1 MKEFA
6 VDLVDLKK
14 RFDKTDSLVLDSRGG
29 FPGQANFGD
38 CGVFIILKHV
48 DQPLKYVTF
57 DIDQKSKAKNP
68 KKKSKKEKKKSDRSI
83 SKESSNQIILMNET
97 SKTMSQA
104 STKIQRKSMDQR
116 GSIEDYNIYN
126 QSLMTT
132 NSRQLHV
139 VNEIKRN
146 EMFGFSEVLYQ
157 WSGEVCSNLL
167 QPEMLFAK
175 SLLNMPLG
183 NQTSKDHGV
192 LALIQ
197 EVLGTK
203 EMFLGWDLSNPFE
216 FAEIPNTFIL
226 EIFKIDFDYFF
237 YSLRQGAHIMGKVQR
252 RIAKGSLLTQDKQIK
267 KHLSMNQ
274 FDNSFDYF
282 IALIDWFASV
292 HENTKEDI
300 KINDREKKEIQNS
313 KNVLSNFKKKQSF
326 FSFADTNPETIYD
339 KLDKIY
345 FHKKTEKDLNKDKY
359 KRVEQKVRVNRV
371 NQIES
376 EYLLYKNK
384 TQNEALLSQL
394 ARIINRVWS
403 DCPLNEQRKKL
414 ALSILRF
421 FEKNIGDEGLYF
433 FLVGQVM
440 FAHLGTNWMGL
451 PAERLRQA
459 LFALSFNFLG
469 QELSDNFLLN
479 LVHLLVKSFSK
490 YLVDSKIGE
499 DELILVQKINEFEQI
514 RDEEIMFQSNRINEL
529 IEKEMKNR
537 SRPKSFFF
545 DSSHKLNRSLQ
556 SFNISSRSN
565 KSGMF
570 RISGKNQTVLKY
582 KKMKKKIIKGI
593 KLQCEE
599 SLRFQYFN
607 YARQWKMDDVS
618 SKFDTSI
625 FAKLLQ
631 KNNFYLQL
639 QEILKNIK
647 FSIFLIFK
655 NVFIIN
661 ILHFFYVK
669 PEGNTV
675 EESKTRQIPKH
686 HHFSYIKREVTSR
699 VGGWPFEVN
708 MNGLKSVRKLG
719 KNVIKNLIQGYQRP
733 TEENKSV
740 FFKLIDMVGKY
751 ISEKKEEEI
760 EIKVD
765 GRDIQS
771 MLDIIRAREMNGHQ
785 RIWPMVKAFP
795 RDLALTDIFFN
806 QIGLDTQES
815 MPYFLHVEHFYEK
828 GLIGRVVDIEVFYR
842 VDSRFGTLKNNYG
855 NRVYLENVKKDIY
868 GINGRKCG
876 RKGCQEQVSKRIKIK
891 EYTLKEVRKRLNI
904 LSENFVNIPSGKLV
918 FFY

>member
-1 MKEFA
+1 
-6 VDLVDLKK
+6 
-14 RFDKTDSLVLDSRGG
+14 
-29 FPGQANFGD
+29 
-38 CGVFIILKHV
+38 
-48 DQPLKYVTF
+48 
-57 DIDQKSKAKNP
+57 
-68 KKKSKKEKKKSDRSI
+68 
-83 SKESSNQIILMNET
+83 
-97 SKTMSQA
+97 
-104 STKIQRKSMDQR
+104 
-116 GSIEDYNIYN
+116 
-126 QSLMTT
+126 
-132 NSRQLHV
+132 
-139 VNEIKRN
+139 
-146 EMFGFSEVLYQ
+146 
-157 WSGEVCSNLL
+157 
-167 QPEMLFAK
+167 
-175 SLLNMPLG
+175 
-183 NQTSKDHGV
+183 
-192 LALIQ
+192 
-197 EVLGTK
+197 
-203 EMFLGWDLSNPFE
+203 
-216 FAEIPNTFIL
+216 
-226 EIFKIDFDYFF
+226 
-237 YSLRQGAHIMGKVQR
+237 
-252 RIAKGSLLTQDKQIK
+252 
-267 KHLSMNQ
+267 
-274 FDNSFDYF
+274 
-282 IALIDWFASV
+282 
-292 HENTKEDI
+292 
-300 KINDREKKEIQNS
+300 
-313 KNVLSNFKKKQSF
+313 
-326 FSFADTNPETIYD
+326 
-339 KLDKIY
+339 
-345 FHKKTEKDLNKDKY
+345 
-359 KRVEQKVRVNRV
+359 
-371 NQIES
+371 
-376 EYLLYKNK
+376 
-384 TQNEALLSQL
+384 
-394 ARIINRVWS
+394 
-403 DCPLNEQRKKL
+403 
-414 ALSILRF
+414 
-421 FEKNIGDEGLYF
+421 
-433 FLVGQVM
+433 
-440 FAHLGTNWMGL
+440 
-451 PAERLRQA
+451 
-459 LFALSFNFLG
+459 
-469 QELSDNFLLN
+469 
-479 LVHLLVKSFSK
+479 
-490 YLVDSKIGE
+490 
-499 DELILVQKINEFEQI
+499 
-514 RDEEIMFQSNRINEL
+514 MFQSNRINEL

-631 KNNFYLQL
+631 KNNFHLQL

-686 HHFSYIKREVTSR
+686 HHFSHIKREVTSR